1 MSMEVGYFSIMKVGI
16 IRCQQTEDM
25 CPGNT
30 DFNPIGYPCPNFEN
44 IKNAIKKQVNP
55 EILIIEWTH

>member
-1 MSMEVGYFSIMKVGI
+1 MIAGI

-30 DFNPIGYPCPNFEN
+30 DFKIAKE
-44 IKNAIKKQVNP
+44 
-55 EILIIEWTH
+55 EIFAF